1 MEKKLIK
8 QIRRLCEK
16 QYRKG
21 FQHGYMACDKD
32 LLSPQQASL
41 FHIEGEEQG
50 YKQMRNPFTNQIRKY
65 MDIPSVEVDDMVEI
79 DSLLACEYLIIT
91 EDKAI
96 DLIVEKLLEI
106 WKGEGLLDIG

>member
-1 MEKKLIK
+1 
-8 QIRRLCEK
+8 
-16 QYRKG
+16 
-21 FQHGYMACDKD
+21 
-32 LLSPQQASL
+32 
-41 FHIEGEEQG
+41 
-50 YKQMRNPFTNQIRKY
+50 